1 MVGDVELLKLIDF
14 LTQTHSLDFNFSVDR
29 MTYWKNSIF
38 KMKDIKIF
46 KFDSSL
52 WEPLKWEKYEKYLVW
67 NGLTNI

>member
-1 MVGDVELLKLIDF
+1 MVSDVELSNLIDF

-38 KMKDIKIF
+38 KMKDIKIY
-46 KFDSSL
+46 SSL
-52 WEPLKWEKYEKYLVW
+52 TRCCEPLKWEKYEKYLVW